1 MVKVALA
8 FTVIGTLAGAG
19 GMAALIADHDFDGV
33 AMTAHADMHGAE
45 QQPSASAPAMVK
57 AEAAPTRA
65 DTARPVAKTER
76 IKLDIGK
83 SDVAKSE
90 AAKVEMAKSQA
101 TKSETTKSAAAKSE
115 TGTVSAKVEPTKVD
129 ITAVEAAKPEAA
141 KVDTTNP
148 DAAKAAA
155 AATACEAS
163 TWTSLDG
170 TCGSGQVRKMRIVR
184 VPTANRTSAAA
195 TSANQ
200 PVATAVS
207 ASSQSKPALGVA
219 ATAARTQEPAQQAV
233 AAAKK
238 PQKVAG
244 QNRRRDQAA
253 GAARPARPEVSPLAS
268 GPFGGFF
275 GVFR

>member
-8 FTVIGTLAGAG
+8 FTVIGALAGAG
-19 GMAALIADHDFDGV
+19 GMAALIADHDSNLDGV

-45 QQPSASAPAMVK
+45 QQPGAPAPAMVK
-57 AEAAPTRA
+57 VEATPGQA
-65 DTARPVAKTER
+65 DAAKPAAKTGR

-90 AAKVEMAKSQA
+90 AAKVEMAKSEA
-101 TKSETTKSAAAKSE
+101 TKSEATKSEATKSAAAKSE
-115 TGTVSAKVEPTKVD
+115 TGTVSAKVESTKVD
-129 ITAVEAAKPEAA
+129 ITAVEATK
-141 KVDTTNP
+141 P

-155 AATACEAS
+155 AATACEAN

-207 ASSQSKPALGVA
+207 ASSQSKPAQGVA
-219 ATAARTQEPAQQAV
+219 ATAARTQEPAQQAI

-244 QNRRRDQAA
+244 QNRRRGQAA
-253 GAARPARPEVSPLAS
+253 GAVPPPRPEAVSPLAS
-268 GPFGGFF
+268 GSFGGFF
-275 GVFR
+275 GLFR